1 MGKYNKNQ
9 MKSEMEEE
17 GPGWMRVFLFWI
29 QGTVTQRLTQEEEA
43 RRRHLDGLNSTRE
56 FLQLLSS

>member
-1 MGKYNKNQ
+1 